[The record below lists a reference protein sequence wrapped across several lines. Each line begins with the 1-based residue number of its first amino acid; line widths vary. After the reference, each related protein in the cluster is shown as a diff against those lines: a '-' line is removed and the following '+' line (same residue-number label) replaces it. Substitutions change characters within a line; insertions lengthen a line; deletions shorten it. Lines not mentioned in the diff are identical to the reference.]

1 MMMVTTTFLRKE
13 VTASNQVRKK
23 TLPAWKQQEAGRK
36 HNFERSRDF
45 RNQQRSERRRDKFTL
60 FTKSPK
66 EILALDKGKFKTS
79 PPMTTPVE
87 KNNKFREYHG
97 EVGHNTDECMHLRRQ
112 IKELIKNGK
121 LTHDPSRSK
130 KLNGSSYRTPH
141 WFQRRNHMANGK
153 NIVAGKNRGCGA
165 FKLYMDEFY
174 GGEITI
180 SVQWDHRKA
189 MGEEDSSSPVNSSLN
204 VKIPSSRKNTH
215 SMEQQDNPT
224 RVHNGL

>member
-1 MMMVTTTFLRKE
+1 MFTKDSDALRKKE

-66 EILALDKGKFKTS
+66 EILALDKGDEEGTEG
-79 PPMTTPVE
+79 PMIIE
-87 KNNKFREYHG
+87 AEIG
-97 EVGHNTDECMHLRRQ
+97 GHFIHH
-112 IKELIKNGK
+112 I
-121 LTHDPSRSK
+121 
-130 KLNGSSYRTPH
+130 Y
-141 WFQRRNHMANGK
+141 RRNHMANGK